1 MVAMGTARMTPAAP
15 DPAEVVRAEL
25 VEALADLVSRVV
37 QHGKADAQSALCYID
52 VVRAV
57 LAAAAMVAPELKTSS
72 STAAGREDG
81 FGRPAATRSEVKRC
95 GPARLNM
102 RRSGMFPLE

>member
-1 MVAMGTARMTPAAP
+1 MVAMGAARMTPTAP

-57 LAAAAMVAPELKTSS
+57 LAEAADMDDVLEDLDAAERTLRLYL
-72 STAAGREDG
+72 ST
-81 FGRPAATRSEVKRC
+81 
-95 GPARLNM
+95 
-102 RRSGMFPLE
+102 